1 METKKMRI
9 LVVDDDKMLLEAI
22 SYTLENDGHE
32 VITADDGFQALDIIQ
47 KQEPLDLIVSDIM
60 MPNMTGLGLLSL
72 LKKFYFDTVPV
83 ILMSTLDKK
92 EVILS
97 AMKLGAHDFVLKPFN
112 IEELSLRVQKLSQQ
126 GNETPEESLSPS

>member
-1 METKKMRI
+1 MRI
-9 LVVDDDKMLLEAI
+9 LVADDDKVLLEAI
-22 SYTLENDGHE
+22 AFTLQNDGYE

-47 KQEPLDLIVSDIM
+47 KQEPLDLIISDIM

-83 ILMSTLDKK
+83 MLMSTLDKK

-97 AMKLGAHDFVLKPFN
+97 SMKLGAHDFIVKP
-112 IEELSLRVQKLSQQ
+112 
-126 GNETPEESLSPS
+126 

>member
-1 METKKMRI
+1 MRI
-9 LVVDDDKMLLEAI
+9 LIADDDKVLVEAI
-22 SYTLENDGHE
+22 AFTLQNDGFE
-32 VITADDGFQALDIIQ
+32 VITADDGFEALDVIQ
-47 KQEPLDLIVSDIM
+47 KQEPLDLIISDIM

-97 AMKLGAHDFVLKPFN
+97 AMKLGAHDFILKPFTM
-112 IEELSLRVQKLSQQ
+112 EELSLRVQRLSQQ
-126 GNETPEESLSPS
+126 GNEAKEENFSS

>member
-1 METKKMRI
+1 MEAKKLRI
-9 LVVDDDKMLLEAI
+9 LVVDDDRMLLEAI
-22 SYTLENDGHE
+22 AYTLESDGFE

-47 KQEPLDLIVSDIM
+47 KQEPLDLIISDIM

-97 AMKLGAHDFVLKPFN
+97 AMKLGAHDFILKPFN
-112 IEELSLRVQKLSQQ
+112 LEELSLRVKRLSQH
-126 GNETPEESLSPS
+126 GETKEEESINPS

>member
-1 METKKMRI
+1 MKVLI
-9 LVVDDDKMLLEAI
+9 ADDDKVLLEAVAF
-22 SYTLENDGHE
+22 TLQNDGFD

-47 KQEPLDLIVSDIM
+47 KQEPLDLIISDIM

-72 LKKFYFDTVPV
+72 LKKFYFDSVPV

-97 AMKLGAHDFVLKPFN
+97 AMKLGAQDFILKPFN
-112 IEELSLRVQKLSQQ
+112 LEELSLRVKRLLEQENPVNDDKVERDL
-126 GNETPEESLSPS
+126 

>member
-1 METKKMRI
+1 MEAKKLRI
-9 LVVDDDKMLLEAI
+9 LVVDDDRMLIEAI
-22 SYTLENDGHE
+22 AFTLESDGYE

-47 KQEPLDLIVSDIM
+47 KQEPLDLIISDIM

-97 AMKLGAHDFVLKPFN
+97 AMKLGAHDFILKPFN
-112 IEELSLRVQKLSQQ
+112 LEELSLRVQRLSQH
-126 GNETPEESLSPS
+126 GEAKEEKSINPS